1 MKVANVTVVII
12 VAILTG
18 LFIAAGPKQDKI
30 YFIAKYSML
39 SLLTLFLLVWA
50 GTLVRLYRRVKN
62 SDKLLPNKQV
72 FLVHGVLLGVYL
84 TFSALETCL
93 AEAATHNTG
102 SKRDIYFG
110 VSDILLD
117 IAKLS
122 GTITFFLVV
131 YLMLPLSAHQRRQ
144 RQ

>member
-72 FLVHGVLLGVYL
+72 F
-84 TFSALETCL
+84 
-93 AEAATHNTG
+93 
-102 SKRDIYFG
+102 
-110 VSDILLD
+110 
-117 IAKLS
+117 
-122 GTITFFLVV
+122 
-131 YLMLPLSAHQRRQ
+131 
-144 RQ
+144 